1 MVLDCKP
8 QLIAEIENYLR
19 IAAAKGVVRY
29 GMHCQ
34 DEAMVTCFTPS
45 PTNPNHVHFI
55 DGAQG
60 GYALAAAAL
69 KESSAPRET

>member
-1 MVLDCKP
+1 
-8 QLIAEIENYLR
+8 
-19 IAAAKGVVRY
+19 
-29 GMHCQ
+29 MHCQ

-45 PTNPNHVHFI
+45 PTNPNHVHFV